1 MPKIITF
8 GEIMLRLSPHGY
20 QRLFQND
27 QMEATFGGGE
37 ANVAVSLCNYGDEAV
52 FVTKL
57 PSNAIGQAAIDCL
70 RSFGVDVS
78 YIVRGGD
85 RVGIY
90 YLEKGASQR
99 GSVCLYDRAHSS
111 IQEAISKEFDW
122 DTIMDGAD
130 WFHFTG
136 ITPALGNN
144 MLDACL
150 KACEAAHRAGAKVS
164 CDINY
169 RSKLWS
175 RDEAR
180 DAMTRLCHHV
190 DVYIGNEEDAKDVFG
205 IIADDSDITMGKLSK
220 DGLLPNW
227 FNSLALKRLHLL
239 FAVLHRPATM
249 NGPVSCLTVRGVIS
263 LKSIICTLW
272 IVWAAVILLRQA

>member
-99 GSVCLYDRAHSS
+99 GSSAYMIGPIHLFKRQSAKSLIGTPLWTEQIGS
-111 IQEAISKEFDW
+111 I
-122 DTIMDGAD
+122 
-130 WFHFTG
+130 
-136 ITPALGNN
+136 
-144 MLDACL
+144 
-150 KACEAAHRAGAKVS
+150 
-164 CDINY
+164 
-169 RSKLWS
+169 
-175 RDEAR
+175 
-180 DAMTRLCHHV
+180 
-190 DVYIGNEEDAKDVFG
+190 
-205 IIADDSDITMGKLSK
+205 
-220 DGLLPNW
+220 LLE
-227 FNSLALKRLHLL
+227 LRLHLE
-239 FAVLHRPATM
+239 T
-249 NGPVSCLTVRGVIS
+249 
-263 LKSIICTLW
+263 ICW
-272 IVWAAVILLRQA
+272 MRA

>member
-99 GSVCLYDRAHSS
+99 GSGPFIYSR
-111 IQEAISKEFDW
+111 
-122 DTIMDGAD
+122 
-130 WFHFTG
+130 
-136 ITPALGNN
+136 GNQQ
-144 MLDACL
+144 
-150 KACEAAHRAGAKVS
+150 RV
-164 CDINY
+164 
-169 RSKLWS
+169 
-175 RDEAR
+175 
-180 DAMTRLCHHV
+180 
-190 DVYIGNEEDAKDVFG
+190 
-205 IIADDSDITMGKLSK
+205 
-220 DGLLPNW
+220 
-227 FNSLALKRLHLL
+227 
-239 FAVLHRPATM
+239 
-249 NGPVSCLTVRGVIS
+249 
-263 LKSIICTLW
+263 
-272 IVWAAVILLRQA
+272 